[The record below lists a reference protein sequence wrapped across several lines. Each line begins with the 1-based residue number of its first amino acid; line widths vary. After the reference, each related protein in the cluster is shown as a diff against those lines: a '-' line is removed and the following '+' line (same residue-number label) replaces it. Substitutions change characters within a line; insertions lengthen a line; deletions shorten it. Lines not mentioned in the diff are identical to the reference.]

1 MAEEI
6 IMPALGMAQ
15 DTGKL
20 VAWIKH
26 EGDTV
31 KKGDPIFE
39 VETDKVTV
47 EIEAPGSGTLAN
59 ITAAEGEDVP
69 VGQVIALLLAPGE
82 EAPEMSIPTA
92 SMPEPV
98 AELAPPPPSTN
109 GKSEQRYEQQ
119 PVATAVVAPSGVVL
133 ASPKARR
140 LAKEMG
146 LNLENISGTG
156 PEGAVLANDVMTFKP
171 SSITVSTAQPMVG
184 QAVSATPVEI
194 STAWRIMAE
203 RLTEAWQTIPHF
215 ILKREVDV
223 TELVVWRER
232 IKNRFETKV
241 TYTDL
246 LVKIC
251 AAALEQHPRANS
263 SWLDGIVE
271 NNEVN
276 VGLAVAV
283 EDGLLVPVVHGANQM
298 GLANIASRRAELV
311 DRSLS
316 NRLKLDDMQGGTFTI
331 SNLGMYGI
339 DSFNAIVNPP
349 QAAILAVGGIVQKYI
364 VINGQPEVRPTMTL
378 SLSCDHR
385 VLDGARA
392 AEFLSTIA
400 NYMEDPMML
409 LA

>member
-26 EGDTV
+26 EGDEV
-31 KKGDPIFE
+31 QKGEPIFE

-47 EIEAPGSGTLAN
+47 EIEAPKSGRLAN
-59 ITAAEGEDVP
+59 IAAREGDDVP

-82 EAPEMSIPTA
+82 EAPEMPA
-92 SMPEPV
+92 VGMPALEPV
-98 AELAPPPPSTN
+98 EMEEPAVMAAPVAPMPSTN
-109 GKSEQRYEQQ
+109 GKAQRQM
-119 PVATAVVAPSGVVL
+119 PTVAASGVVL

-140 LAKEMG
+140 LAQEYG
-146 LNLENISGTG
+146 YDLTQISGNG
-156 PEGAVLANDVMTFKP
+156 PEGAVLAEDVITFSP
-171 SSITVSTAQPMVG
+171 SSAPQTTVVG
-184 QAVSATPVEI
+184 QPVSATRIET

-203 RLTEAWQTIPHF
+203 RLTQAWQTIPHF

-223 TELVVWRER
+223 TELIAWREKV
-232 IKNRFETKV
+232 KNRYETKV

-251 AAALEQHPRANS
+251 ATALAQHPRANA
-263 SWLDGIVE
+263 SWHDEIVA
-271 NNEVN
+271 NDQIN

-283 EDGLLVPVVHGANQM
+283 EDGLLVPVVHSADRL
-298 GLANIASRRAELV
+298 GLAAIAARRSELV

-316 NRLKLDDMQGGTFTI
+316 NKLKLDDMQGGTFTI

-339 DSFNAIVNPP
+339 DTFNAIVNPP
-349 QAAILAVGGIVQKYI
+349 QAAILAVGGIIQKYI
-364 VINGQPEVRPTMTL
+364 VVNGEAQVRPIMTL

-392 AEFLSTIA
+392 AEFLNTIA
-400 NYMEDPMML
+400 SLMQEPL
-409 LA
+409 LLLSS

>member
-31 KKGDPIFE
+31 NKGDPIFE

-47 EIEAPGSGTLAN
+47 EIEAPSGGVLAN
-59 ITAAEGEDVP
+59 VNAKEGDDVP

-82 EAPEMSIPTA
+82 EAPEMLIAPA
-92 SMPEPV
+92 APKPV
-98 AELAPPPPSTN
+98 EAPQAATGNGSN
-109 GKSEQRYEQQ
+109 GKSAAVEKHT
-119 PVATAVVAPSGVVL
+119 VTASGLVL

-140 LAKEMG
+140 LAQEMDLTLADIPG
-146 LNLENISGTG
+146 SG
-156 PEGAVLANDVMTFKP
+156 PEGAVLANDVLTFKP
-171 SSITVSTAQPMVG
+171 SALPAAKPGTVK
-184 QAVSATPVEI
+184 SATPIET
-194 STAWRIMAE
+194 SQAWRIMAQ

-223 TELVVWRER
+223 SEFVAWRES
-232 IKNRFETKV
+232 IKNKYETKV

-246 LVKIC
+246 LVMVC
-251 AAALEQHPRANS
+251 AAALSKHPRANA
-263 SWLDGIVE
+263 SWKDGITI
-271 NNEVN
+271 NEPIN

-283 EDGLLVPVVHGANQM
+283 EDGLLVPVVHNAAQM
-298 GLANIASRRAELV
+298 GVAAIASRRKEIVERA
-311 DRSLS
+311 LS
-316 NRLKLDDMQGGTFTI
+316 NKLRLTDMQGGTFTI

-339 DSFNAIVNPP
+339 DTFNAIVNPP
-349 QAAILAVGGIVQKYI
+349 QAAILAVGGMTDKYI
-364 VINGQPEVRPTMTL
+364 VIDGEPVIRPMMTL

-392 AEFLSTIA
+392 AEFLGTIA
-400 NYMEDPMML
+400 SFIEHPLSL
-409 LA
+409 LS